1 MRNLEQR
8 IETIKKRLE
17 NGGMEKA
24 AVNHMLK
31 DIREIRVHEWQMEIR
46 FDSMKMMELSS
57 DNTDEDYGI
66 SEFLDYP
73 FGPETER
80 GRYLD
85 RRRIVEKLKEEPGTT
100 ARKLAGEM
108 GRSVYM
114 VRNRMEELIKGGY
127 IRFQG
132 RGGHGVWEVL
142 KELPCKEESIRAGGL

>member
-1 MRNLEQR
+1 
-8 IETIKKRLE
+8 
-17 NGGMEKA
+17 MEKA

-85 RRRIVEKLKEEPGTT
+85 RRRIVEKPEEI
-100 ARKLAGEM
+100 
-108 GRSVYM
+108 
-114 VRNRMEELIKGGY
+114 RM
-127 IRFQG
+127 
-132 RGGHGVWEVL
+132 W
-142 KELPCKEESIRAGGL
+142 

>member
-1 MRNLEQR
+1 MEGVISDKDYRKRDDVLEQELAGIRKQKDELIRREWEMRNLEQR

-46 FDSMKMMELSS
+46 FDPMKMMELSS

-73 FGPETER
+73 LG
-80 GRYLD
+80 
-85 RRRIVEKLKEEPGTT
+85 RRRKEEGIWI
-100 ARKLAGEM
+100 G
-108 GRSVYM
+108 GGSWRSLKGSRVQRPENWQGKWG
-114 VRNRMEELIKGGY
+114 VRCT
-127 IRFQG
+127 
-132 RGGHGVWEVL
+132 W
-142 KELPCKEESIRAGGL
+142 